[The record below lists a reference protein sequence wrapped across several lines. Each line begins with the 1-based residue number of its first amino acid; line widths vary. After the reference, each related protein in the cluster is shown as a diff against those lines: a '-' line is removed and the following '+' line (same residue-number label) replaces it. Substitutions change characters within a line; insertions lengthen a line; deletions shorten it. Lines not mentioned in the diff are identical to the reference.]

1 MFRVCVEVLLEPV
14 DTPQVQVTCGNETK
28 NLKLSNGPVW
38 VKFEFYQ
45 EKGPARLT
53 VELLDK
59 QPNDPDTAVI
69 VKKIKLNDIEHIQN
83 TYQGMYCPNDK
94 DPRRDTYIAWNGI
107 WALEFSVPVYTWMHQ
122 VQGLGWIYD

>member
-1 MFRVCVEVLLEPV
+1 
-14 DTPQVQVTCGNETK
+14 
-28 NLKLSNGPVW
+28 
-38 VKFEFYQ
+38 
-45 EKGPARLT
+45 

>member
-1 MFRVCVEVLLEPV
+1 MFRVCIEVLLEPV
-14 DTPQVQVTCGNETK
+14 KTPQVTVTCGNETK
-28 NLKLSNGPVW
+28 NLKLSNGPLW
-38 VKFEFYQ
+38 VKFEFNQ
-45 EKGPARLT
+45 EKGPARLI

-83 TYQGMYCPNDK
+83 TYQGMYYPNNK
-94 DPRRDTYIAWNGI
+94 DPSRDTYIAWNGI

-122 VQGLGWIYD
+122 AQGLGWIYD

>member
-14 DTPQVQVTCGNETK
+14 NTPQVKVTCSNETK
-28 NLKLSNGPVW
+28 NLKLSNGPLW
-38 VKFEFYQ
+38 VKFEFNQ
-45 EKGPARLT
+45 EKGPARLI

-83 TYQGMYCPNDK
+83 TYQGMYYPNNK

-122 VQGLGWIYD
+122 AQGLGWIYD